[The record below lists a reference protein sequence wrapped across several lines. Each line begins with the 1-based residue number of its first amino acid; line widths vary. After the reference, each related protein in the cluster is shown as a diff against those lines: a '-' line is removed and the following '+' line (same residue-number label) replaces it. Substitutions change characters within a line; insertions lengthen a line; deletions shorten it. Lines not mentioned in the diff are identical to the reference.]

1 MPGSQ
6 LNAQATDADLMAA
19 VRGRDASALQELYD
33 RYFRRAYALTLRM
46 LGSPATAEDCVHD
59 IFLKLWERPELYD
72 PARGAFVSWFLTM
85 AHHNASNYLRRA
97 GRTQPL
103 DPAPTNAEEERPAL
117 EPADHLGRG
126 SSVEDSLSR
135 SEIQQMIRAA
145 LADLSAA
152 QRTVL
157 ELAYF
162 GGMSQS
168 EIAEHLKE
176 PLGTVKTRIRT
187 GMLKLR
193 AALEAQGWNRDLGYG

>member
-1 MPGSQ
+1 MPGSEVK
-6 LNAQATDADLMAA
+6 AQASDADLMAA
-19 VRGRDASALQELYD
+19 VRARDAAALQELYD

-59 IFLKLWERPELYD
+59 IFLKLWERPELFD

-85 AHHNASNYLRRA
+85 AHHNASNYLRRL

-103 DPAPTNAEEERPAL
+103 DPAPNREEDDRPAL

-126 SSVEDSLSR
+126 SSVEDSLAR
-135 SEIQQMIRAA
+135 SEIQQVIRAA